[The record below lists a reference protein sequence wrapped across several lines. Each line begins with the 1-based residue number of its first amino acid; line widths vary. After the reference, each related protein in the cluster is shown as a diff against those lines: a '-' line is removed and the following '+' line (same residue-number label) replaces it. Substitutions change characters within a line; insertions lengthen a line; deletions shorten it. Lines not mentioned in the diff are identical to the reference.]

1 MERWANKRREGGK
14 EEERTKGEEGTSGW
28 VTHRGAA
35 EVSIVMGVVQI
46 VV

>member
-1 MERWANKRREGGK
+1 MKGREGGR
-14 EEERTKGEEGTSGW
+14 EGERTKGEEGTSGG

-35 EVSIVMGVVQI
+35 EVSIVIGVVQ